1 MNISAAFHRRAL
13 VSAFVLVAATA
24 GNAFAADPAKPQ
36 FTDPLKELVG
46 KWHGIHEKVVYEVKP
61 NGEVVVVENNS
72 ESGAV
77 KNAKFA
83 PGLVIATLQYKKF
96 EHGQYYFTGKCWTR
110 GGGKPDFWLQPCTET
125 AMAYY
130 ETRGKKPYWK
140 LHVGSWG
147 MLRKENLGSGGQGR
161 K

>member
-1 MNISAAFHRRAL
+1 MNISATFHRRAL
-13 VSAFVLVAATA
+13 VSAFVLIAATA

-83 PGLVIATLQYKKF
+83 PGIVISTLQYKKF

-125 AMAYY
+125 GMAYY

-140 LHVGSWG
+140 LVAGGWG
-147 MLRKENLGSGGQGR
+147 MLRKENLGGGGQGR